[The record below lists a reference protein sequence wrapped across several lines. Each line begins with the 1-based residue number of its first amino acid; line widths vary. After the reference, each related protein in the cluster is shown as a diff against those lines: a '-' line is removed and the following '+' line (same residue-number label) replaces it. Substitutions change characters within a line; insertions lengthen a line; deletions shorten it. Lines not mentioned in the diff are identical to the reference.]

1 MLMAPKALI
10 YWSKQLNHLK
20 STCLSYIQHTLQGNL
35 SVLHKYKQLLRWAL
49 WLHLKYFL
57 PDCNSNNV
65 ENIKN
70 IFTLWRETMKK
81 RPSSENHRPHF
92 HRVCF
97 PFSRAFFQNWSTA
110 VSQLC
115 VKFMPCS
122 QVTRSHTSI
131 RQLHRHL
138 WLSFPFRS
146 LQGTRQS
153 PCAVKSAPISSLL
166 YTLQSVYI
174 NASLSPSDLLL
185 SYPRICKHIWERTV
199 Y

>member
-1 MLMAPKALI
+1 MCEKPSLLNPTDKSQSFYCSVSKTPEANLLQMLMAPKALI

-81 RPSSENHRPHF
+81 KPSSENHRPHF

-131 RQLHRHL
+131 GPL
-138 WLSFPFRS
+138 WFGLSS
-146 LQGTRQS
+146 
-153 PCAVKSAPISSLL
+153 
-166 YTLQSVYI
+166 
-174 NASLSPSDLLL
+174 
-185 SYPRICKHIWERTV
+185 
-199 Y
+199 